1 MKVICVG
8 RNYAKHAAEMN
19 SEVPESPVIFMK
31 PKTAVLPNGLTFYYP
46 SFSENIHYE
55 GEIVIRMAKSA
66 KSLEPK
72 RVPDFIDSVTVG
84 IDFTARDIQAKCKEK
99 GLPWELAKSFDF
111 SAAVGEF
118 VQLPFEEISKSE
130 IKVRRNGEVVQH
142 GFAKD
147 MIFSVAELIS
157 FISHRITLHRG
168 DLIFT
173 GTPEGVG
180 PVEKGDVFE
189 LFLNDKSL
197 LITDIK

>member
-8 RNYAKHAAEMN
+8 RNYAKHAAEMK

-46 SFSENIHYE
+46 DFSTNIHYE

-84 IDFTARDIQAKCKEK
+84 IDFTARDIQANCKEK

-130 IKVRRNGEVVQH
+130 IKVKRNEEVVQH

-147 MIFSVAELIS
+147 MIFSVAKLIS